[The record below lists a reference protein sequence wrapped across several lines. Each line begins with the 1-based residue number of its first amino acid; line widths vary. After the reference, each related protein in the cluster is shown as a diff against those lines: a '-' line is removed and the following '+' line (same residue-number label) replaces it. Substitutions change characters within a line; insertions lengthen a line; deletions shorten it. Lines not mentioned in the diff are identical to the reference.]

1 MDRRI
6 VLSEIETAQKTLE
19 VENAPME
26 ARANMYES
34 ALNIVDRHKMK
45 LQVGCRRQGQNL
57 SQLEKNRLALGL
69 LKSLRISQ
77 QIQVAEGVKHA
88 STGTGIDENSIH

>member
-45 LQVGCRRQGQNL
+45 LLVGCRRQGQNL
-57 SQLEKNRLALGL
+57 S
-69 LKSLRISQ
+69 
-77 QIQVAEGVKHA
+77 
-88 STGTGIDENSIH
+88 